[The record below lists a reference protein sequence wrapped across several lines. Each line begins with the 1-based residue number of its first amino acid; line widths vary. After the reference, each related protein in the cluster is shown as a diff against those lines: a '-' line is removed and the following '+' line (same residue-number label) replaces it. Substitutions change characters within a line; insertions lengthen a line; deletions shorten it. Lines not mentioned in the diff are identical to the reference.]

1 MNEEWDGKVRFTPDY
16 VPMNP
21 DPHNFMRIV
30 APIGTNEM
38 IATSSD
44 AGWSS
49 FQKQYP
55 NACPECGIS
64 DGLDSNQKCQYC
76 EYDNSLVAC
85 ERCGKKIRKH
95 DERNHFPLCWNCN
108 RNDMEEAQRK
118 REEEWA
124 KQRVIEEEKE
134 RIRKLRWRPSVR
146 KAKDGVIV
154 DLDVELDWYDPEDA
168 EPLPKKLTW
177 AQAQSLHDKLERI
190 LNNVEK
196 SI

>member
-1 MNEEWDGKVRFTPDY
+1 
-16 VPMNP
+16 
-21 DPHNFMRIV
+21 
-30 APIGTNEM
+30 
-38 IATSSD
+38 
-44 AGWSS
+44 
-49 FQKQYP
+49 
-55 NACPECGIS
+55 
-64 DGLDSNQKCQYC
+64 
-76 EYDNSLVAC
+76 
-85 ERCGKKIRKH
+85 
-95 DERNHFPLCWNCN
+95 
-108 RNDMEEAQRK
+108 MEEAQRK